1 MDRIIDLRRRGL
13 RLWQGRGLGFTA
25 DACALADF
33 VGARP
38 DCRKIG
44 DLGSGNGGLTLLLW
58 AVNPTAEVIGLE
70 IVPELVELARRS
82 LALNENLEG
91 LAQRCRYVQ
100 GDWRELEND
109 IYNEDWAPESFD
121 LLVSNPPYLPPG
133 AGRVSPD
140 PLRAAACCELNG
152 TLRELLAAAWRL
164 LKTGGSLALIL
175 PVSREAEVL
184 EPAGWRLERRETASG
199 LPERVLLELI
209 KI

>member
-1 MDRIIDLRRRGL
+1 MAIIIDLRRRGL

-58 AVNPTAEVIGLE
+58 ANMPAAEVIGLE

-82 LALNENLEG
+82 LVLNEDVAG
-91 LAQRCRYVQ
+91 LAQHCRFVQ
-100 GDWRELEND
+100 GDWRALNNND
-109 IYNEDWAPESFD
+109 RDWAPESFD
-121 LLVSNPPYLPPG
+121 LLVSNPPYLPLG

-164 LKTGGSLALIL
+164 LKKGGSLALIL
-175 PVSREAEVL
+175 PESREAEVQNL
-184 EPAGWRLERRETASG
+184 AGWRLERRETAHE
-199 LPERVLLELI
+199 LPERVLLELV